1 MEFSRVP
8 QEETDMHH
16 KYQFSYMYTQV
27 SIFWMMSTIW
37 ILSFLLDGGLTWWRY
52 KISIKTYLLK
62 FMRKYLRI
70 RVIFSKMDLRSS
82 FLSASSVRLH
92 RSNDLDLSVLRI
104 LNRVKREQP
113 LSYILLDFQQLF
125 KELPFKVS
133 CIHKGTANKHSIYS
147 MPLCISVLCKEA
159 ACRLDVF
166 HCTWDLEL
174 SVME

>member
-27 SIFWMMSTIW
+27 SVFWMMSTIW

-82 FLSASSVRLH
+82 YRL
-92 RSNDLDLSVLRI
+92 VLWGCAEAMT
-104 LNRVKREQP
+104 LTC
-113 LSYILLDFQQLF
+113 LSYAYSTGGKENKHCLTFYWIFSSFLKNCLLKYLVFI
-125 KELPFKVS
+125 KELLINTAFIQCHSVFPFCVRKQL
-133 CIHKGTANKHSIYS
+133 A
-147 MPLCISVLCKEA
+147 
-159 ACRLDVF
+159 D
-166 HCTWDLEL
+166 
-174 SVME
+174 